1 MIQKV
6 LRHAVKSWVPVL
18 LLLALPLLAGAA
30 EVQFPVPSYT
40 PEELAKVREWEKT
53 WVGKKV
59 DAKNIDQVA
68 QFLPEGFVSIFK
80 NQDRW
85 AAPPDGFSF
94 LISAY
99 KPAGVTPGMIEA
111 TKKWAPLVKT
121 DANGKITN
129 YAEIA
134 GVPFPS
140 PKTGLE
146 VAYNYE
152 CNTRGDT
159 YHSRWVS
166 PVINPRT
173 HADRLAEQE
182 FTEMFFFHRV
192 DVDPKPAYAE
202 KDNSKGYFRTELM
215 HMWYP
220 PEMLNSRLLQIRY
233 IDDQKDDDSYLY
245 YKQFR
250 RIRRISTSER
260 TNAIDGTDQI
270 YDDAYQWDS
279 HVRYNTYKLL
289 GRKDLLVPRHTDCT
303 KVVRVEG
310 QGFPSN
316 LNFERC
322 NVYVVE
328 ATSTVKGYI
337 YSKRMWYVDPE
348 TYFITWQ
355 EMWDKNGKYWKIME
369 QITNDE
375 KNANGDMRNFF
386 SGLLIFDFIRDHA
399 GWSNQLLKELSVPT
413 IKPDIFTTNNLQKT
427 Y

>member
-6 LRHAVKSWVPVL
+6 LRHAMKTWVPVL
-18 LLLALPLLAGAA
+18 LLLALPIVACAV

-59 DAKNIDQVA
+59 DAGNIDQVA

-80 NQDRW
+80 NQARW
-85 AAPPDGFSF
+85 GAPPDGFSF
-94 LISAY
+94 LVSAY
-99 KPAGVTPGMIEA
+99 TPAGVTPGTIEA

-121 DANGKITN
+121 DANGRITN
-129 YAEIA
+129 YGEIA
-134 GVPFPS
+134 GVPFPN

-146 VAYNYE
+146 VAYNFE

-159 YHSRWVS
+159 YHSRWTS

-173 HADRLAEQE
+173 KSDRLADQE

-192 DVDPKPAYAE
+192 DVDPRPAYAE
-202 KDNSKGYFRTELM
+202 KDNPKGYFRTELM
-215 HMWYP
+215 HMYLP

-250 RIRRISTSER
+250 RVRRISTSER

-279 HVRYNTYKLL
+279 HVRYNTYKML
-289 GRKDLLVPRHTDCT
+289 GRKDMLVPRHTDCT
-303 KVVRVEG
+303 KAVRIEG

-328 ATSTVKGYI
+328 AASTVKGYI

-348 TYFITWQ
+348 TYLISWQ

-369 QITNDE
+369 QITNDT

-399 GWSNQLLKELSVPT
+399 GWSVQAPKELSVTT
-413 IKPDIFTTNNLQKT
+413 IKPDIFTTNNLQQT